1 MTSVDTS
8 RTGGGS
14 PVGGGL
20 VGGSPATERSTGRTT
35 SIEPALVRVSVLG
48 GNTQLDVGLPAAVP
62 VAVLIGE
69 LVAQITSRIPV
80 QRDQDDPDVDP
91 STQPPERHHRWTLAL
106 VGQQPLAPNRTLSES
121 GVRDGDLLMLQSV
134 DTGESPVLFD
144 DVVDA
149 VARLNDSVFAT
160 WSPTAAR
167 YSGYVATLVATLGA
181 ATSLGLTRLGGM
193 GSTTAIFGAIAA
205 LAFLVAAAVVARH
218 YDDAPSATVLSASAM
233 PFAFVTGLLTPPGTF
248 GAAHLALGC
257 ALVLLA
263 AVVSYRVT
271 AVGPVTHSAL
281 TTAAAL
287 AGGGAVLA
295 LVADGMGVEK
305 VSAVVAAVGLLTVC
319 TASRA
324 TILLTKLPV
333 PPVPTAGAPID
344 LDVFEPTPAIEG
356 IGAIGAIA
364 LPKVDALERRSHLA
378 NAYLTGIIGGA
389 TTVTAIAACGT
400 AAPLSGFHAIAVA
413 YAIVIGLVLCLR
425 GRSYSDLAQAATQI
439 AGGALTVIAVFVGL
453 AVGDP
458 SPWALVG
465 FGVATALAV
474 VAVIVGRLAAAH
486 DFSPMLRRSAEL
498 FEYALLLAVIPLLLW
513 ILDLYRI
520 VREF

>member
-1 MTSVDTS
+1 M
-8 RTGGGS
+8 
-14 PVGGGL
+14 
-20 VGGSPATERSTGRTT
+20 
-35 SIEPALVRVSVLG
+35 SVLG

-233 PFAFVTGLLTPPGTF
+233 PCLLYT
-248 GAAHLALGC
+248 
-257 ALVLLA
+257 
-263 AVVSYRVT
+263 S
-271 AVGPVTHSAL
+271 
-281 TTAAAL
+281 
-287 AGGGAVLA
+287 
-295 LVADGMGVEK
+295 
-305 VSAVVAAVGLLTVC
+305 
-319 TASRA
+319 
-324 TILLTKLPV
+324 
-333 PPVPTAGAPID
+333 
-344 LDVFEPTPAIEG
+344 
-356 IGAIGAIA
+356 
-364 LPKVDALERRSHLA
+364 
-378 NAYLTGIIGGA
+378 
-389 TTVTAIAACGT
+389 
-400 AAPLSGFHAIAVA
+400 
-413 YAIVIGLVLCLR
+413 
-425 GRSYSDLAQAATQI
+425 
-439 AGGALTVIAVFVGL
+439 
-453 AVGDP
+453 P
-458 SPWALVG
+458 SPRDLS
-465 FGVATALAV
+465 TS
-474 VAVIVGRLAAAH
+474 RMP
-486 DFSPMLRRSAEL
+486 SSA
-498 FEYALLLAVIPLLLW
+498 
-513 ILDLYRI
+513 
-520 VREF
+520 

>member
-8 RTGGGS
+8 RMVEGS
-14 PVGGGL
+14 PVGSG
-20 VGGSPATERSTGRTT
+20 PAGERRAGRTT
-35 SIEPALVRVSVLG
+35 PIEPALVRVSVLG

-69 LVAQITSRIPV
+69 LVTQITARISAQHDP
-80 QRDQDDPDVDP
+80 DDPDVDP
-91 STQPPERHHRWTLAL
+91 STQPPDRQHRWTLAL
-106 VGQQPLAPNRTLSES
+106 VGQEPLVPNRTLSES

-160 WSPTAAR
+160 WSPLAAR
-167 YSGYVATLVATLGA
+167 YAGYVATLIAALGA
-181 ATSLGLTRLGGM
+181 AASLSLTRLGGM
-193 GSTTAIFGAIAA
+193 GSTTALLGGIAA
-205 LAFLVAAAVVARH
+205 LAFLAAAAVVARH
-218 YDDAPSATVLSASAM
+218 FDDAPSATVLSASAM
-233 PFAFVTGLLTPPGTF
+233 PFAFVAGLLTPPGTF

-263 AVVSYRVT
+263 SVVSYRLT
-271 AVGPVTHSAL
+271 AVGPITHSAL
-281 TTAAAL
+281 TTTSTLTGA
-287 AGGGAVLA
+287 GAVLT
-295 LVADGMGVEK
+295 LVAGSGIGVEK

-319 TASRA
+319 TASRT

-389 TTVTAIAACGT
+389 TAVTAVAACVA
-400 AAPLSGFHAIAVA
+400 AAPLSGFHPIAVA
-413 YAIVIGLVLCLR
+413 YAIVIGVVLCLR
-425 GRSYSDLAQAATQI
+425 GRSHSDLAQAATQI
-439 AGGALTVIAVFVGL
+439 AGGALTVIVVFVGL

-458 SPWALVG
+458 SPWALIG

-513 ILDLYRI
+513 ILDLYRL